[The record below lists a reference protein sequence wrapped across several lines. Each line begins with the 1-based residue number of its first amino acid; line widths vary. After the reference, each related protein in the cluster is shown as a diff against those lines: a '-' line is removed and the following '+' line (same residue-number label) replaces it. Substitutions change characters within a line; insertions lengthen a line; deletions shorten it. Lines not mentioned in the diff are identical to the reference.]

1 MIAESFSETNIT
13 QKYVVGFISS
23 ISECLKVKK
32 QKLLFFF
39 ERKSFKKAVDHFKT
53 YLPSYICAAMCSL
66 VMEISK
72 P

>member
-23 ISECLKVKK
+23 ISECLKVEK
-32 QKLLFFF
+32 QKLFFI